1 MADAAGKMQQ
11 VLELLSKFSLNSLDS
26 EWTKSVIDADFTEVG
41 DLPSNFE
48 EHHFSTNLSGLFSA
62 VNNSFRHWV
71 DLLPN
76 LTDDNHRMSTS
87 TLTAEDDDDRLHTR
101 FWTELSDDLKKLM
114 TLLFYY
120 CYRGQRYDAR
130 EAEREFGIQAASL
143 YFLVLCV
150 PGSNAFRVFHP
161 VMYRKCME
169 TMRLATKLQVGA
181 ASPKKGRHS
190 TTGRAS
196 QRRHQED
203 QMNTEA
209 EEEEES
215 EATMLTPSEATKLV
229 RSLNV
234 LLHDFLRLT
243 VRFSLKH
250 SPESLDETISILIEV
265 SCSETNNAAG
275 IFVERHGPATTT
287 ALAYNS
293 YCSLQSLCC
302 TIHGQKK
309 KIVLLIMK
317 HILHNI
323 LMVPRGLADLSGRS
337 LNVIR
342 EHSQIF
348 VKYILMQ
355 VKEEAYDGVYILIQH
370 LCLQV
375 PDKAEFRQ
383 KAAQSV
389 VEILRFLPTHLYV
402 RLIKWF
408 FKFSH
413 NEKAGHRLF
422 MLEVIS
428 KMLGEVERSAEG
440 SQENL
445 EEVVRPRRLSTDTE
459 YQENENSDEEQVEG
473 ENSFCAV
480 PVDHPVEIPHD
491 RKLLSH
497 KFLLSIIFSRCR
509 DSAASVRSKALTLL
523 AECTLSTNRTIM
535 LAMQQIFVNNK
546 SLMFT
551 TPHITSNNI
560 NLESPVQENEE
571 VEEEE
576 LKFPNASLV
585 VSMLRRRALDDKVTV
600 RKSALQV
607 LENLMK
613 LHNDMLTHQNLAV
626 SFHGCHVT
634 LVQM

>member
-1 MADAAGKMQQ
+1 MADAAGRMQQ

-26 EWTKSVIDADFTEVG
+26 DWTKSVIDADFTEVG

-48 EHHFSTNLSGLFSA
+48 DHHFSTNLSGLFSA

-76 LTDDNHRMSTS
+76 LTDDNHKMSTS
-87 TLTAEDDDDRLHTR
+87 TLAAEDDDDSLHTR

-181 ASPKKGRHS
+181 ANPKKGRHS
-190 TTGRAS
+190 TAVRAS

-215 EATMLTPSEATKLV
+215 ELTMLTPSEATKLV
-229 RSLNV
+229 RSLNI

-243 VRFSLKH
+243 LRFSLKH
-250 SPESLDETISILIEV
+250 SPDSLDETISILMEV
-265 SCSETNNAAG
+265 SCSETNNASG

-302 TIHGQKK
+302 NIHGQRK
-309 KIVLLIMK
+309 KIVMLIMK

-323 LMVPRGLADLSGRS
+323 LMVPRGLSDLSGRS

-422 MLEVIS
+422 MLEV
-428 KMLGEVERSAEG
+428 MC
-440 SQENL
+440 
-445 EEVVRPRRLSTDTE
+445 
-459 YQENENSDEEQVEG
+459 
-473 ENSFCAV
+473 SF
-480 PVDHPVEIPHD
+480 PI
-491 RKLLSH
+491 
-497 KFLLSIIFSRCR
+497 
-509 DSAASVRSKALTLL
+509 
-523 AECTLSTNRTIM
+523 
-535 LAMQQIFVNNK
+535 
-546 SLMFT
+546 
-551 TPHITSNNI
+551 
-560 NLESPVQENEE
+560 
-571 VEEEE
+571 
-576 LKFPNASLV
+576 
-585 VSMLRRRALDDKVTV
+585 VS
-600 RKSALQV
+600 
-607 LENLMK
+607 
-613 LHNDMLTHQNLAV
+613 
-626 SFHGCHVT
+626 
-634 LVQM
+634 